1 MAQEKPPTE
10 KERIDTLLVEPLLA
24 RLGTANPA
32 TCQPHVTPVWF
43 WWDGESVW
51 ISAFTSTRKVKELK
65 KNPLC
70 SVLIDK
76 VAEDGSNRAV
86 LFEGSAEL
94 VTEPREVVWDIAE
107 RIYTRYLGL
116 EGVKEPDP
124 QSWIKDEENL
134 LVKLTPDKT
143 YTWWA

>member
-1 MAQEKPPTE
+1 
-10 KERIDTLLVEPLLA
+10 
-24 RLGTANPA
+24 
-32 TCQPHVTPVWF
+32 
-43 WWDGESVW
+43 
-51 ISAFTSTRKVKELK
+51 
-65 KNPLC
+65 
-70 SVLIDK
+70 
-76 VAEDGSNRAV
+76 

-94 VTEPREVVWDIAE
+94 VTEPREVVWDISE